1 MTGPHRTFVSRRL
14 LMGAGAAAALAG
26 GTALALRG
34 TAPVNHRA
42 GDAKTLNRGN
52 GAEPDSLDPHK
63 AQGNWENNI
72 IGDLFLGL
80 MTEDAAGNS
89 VFGAAE
95 NYRASADGL
104 TYTLKLRDHTW
115 SDGRPVTADDF
126 VFSLRRV
133 LDPKTASQY
142 ASILYPI
149 RNAEPVNA
157 GKRALEQ
164 LGVRALDPRTL
175 EIAFEFQ
182 VPYLAQLLAH
192 MSSFAVPRHVVE
204 LHGDEWLRP
213 NNIVTNGPYVL
224 SEWVPNDRI
233 TLKKNPRFYGAG
245 KVSIETIV
253 YYPTQDYSAALKR
266 FRAGELDITNSIPSQ
281 KIDWLKAHM
290 PGALHMAPY
299 ILTHYLQFNLTR
311 KPFDDL
317 RVRTALSLAI
327 DREIVAN
334 RVMRA
339 GEKPA
344 YSYIPPN
351 LPDYPG
357 KAELRFRT
365 MPMAARVAQARN
377 LLKQAGFTSVNPL
390 TFEYS
395 FQNQSDARL
404 MAVAFQEMWKDIG
417 VQARLS
423 PAESQV
429 HYNSLRRQ
437 DFDVAWSGWIADY
450 RDPKNYLFIWQSSA
464 GDMNVGRY
472 QSKLFDSLVEKSD
485 SERDA
490 RARAE
495 ILQRA
500 EQTLLDDVPLAPIY
514 FGVSRNLVSAQVRGW
529 VDNDMNVN
537 RSRYL
542 SLDRNNRSV

>member
-1 MTGPHRTFVSRRL
+1 MTGSHHTFVSRRVV
-14 LMGAGAAAALAG
+14 MGAGAAAALAG
-26 GTALALRG
+26 GTALALRE
-34 TAPVNHRA
+34 APLAARRA

-89 VFGAAE
+89 IFGAAE

-157 GKRALEQ
+157 GKQPLEQ

-175 EIAFEFQ
+175 EIAFDFQ
-182 VPYLAQLLAH
+182 VPYIGQLLAH
-192 MSSFAVPRHVVE
+192 MSSFAVPRHVIE
-204 LHGDEWLRP
+204 RHGDAWLRP
-213 NNIVTNGPYVL
+213 SNIVTNGPYLL

-233 TLKKNPRFYGAG
+233 TLKKNPRFYDAS
-245 KVSIETIV
+245 KVSIDTVV

-281 KIDWLKAHM
+281 KIDWLKTHM
-290 PGALHMAPY
+290 PRVLHMAPY

-311 KPFDDL
+311 KPFNDV

-327 DREIVAN
+327 DRETIAN

-357 KAELRFRT
+357 KAELRFRS
-365 MPMAARVAQARN
+365 MPMAVRMAQAKS
-377 LLKQAGFTSVNPL
+377 LLKQAGFTSSNPL
-390 TFEYS
+390 GFEYS

-404 MAVAFQEMWKDIG
+404 TAVAFQEMWKDIG

-450 RDPKNYLFIWQSSA
+450 KDPKNYLFIWQSSA

-514 FGVSRNLVSAQVRGW
+514 FGVSRNLVSTQVHGW
-529 VDNDMNVN
+529 IDNDMNVN

-542 SLDRNNRSV
+542 SLDRSVNSV